1 MSNLQ
6 KIYLTLQGGEGF
18 SVNSDF
24 SVYTGGGYAVGGYS
38 HVFKSYNETISY
50 IVFKR
55 IMDEF
60 AEMLISQD
68 EKNVVIGGW
77 VDDDGMTYVEVSNIM
92 HDLQIAID
100 LAKVRGELAIFDFDN
115 FKEIRL

>member
-1 MSNLQ
+1 MNNLQ
-6 KIYLTLQGGEGF
+6 KIYLTLQEGEGF

-38 HVFKSYNETISY
+38 NVFKSYNETISY

-77 VDDDGMTYVEVSNIM
+77 VDDDGMTYVEVSNIVY
-92 HDLQIAID
+92 DLEVAIL
-100 LAKVRGELAIFDFDN
+100 LAEIRGELAIFDFDN
-115 FKEIRL
+115 LKEIRL

>member
-1 MSNLQ
+1 MNNLQ
-6 KIYLTLQGGEGF
+6 KIYLTLQEGEGF
-18 SVNSDF
+18 SVNSNF
-24 SVYTGGGYAVGGYS
+24 TSYIGGGYAVGGYS

-77 VDDDGMTYVEVSNIM
+77 VDDDGMTYVEVSNIVY
-92 HDLQIAID
+92 DLQIAID

-115 FKEIRL
+115 FKEVRL